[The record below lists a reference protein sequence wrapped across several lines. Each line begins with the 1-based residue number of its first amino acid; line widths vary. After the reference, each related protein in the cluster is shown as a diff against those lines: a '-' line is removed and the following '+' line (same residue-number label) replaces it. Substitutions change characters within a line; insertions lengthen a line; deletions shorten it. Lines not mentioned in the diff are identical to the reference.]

1 MIPND
6 GKISGLKQDVY
17 EKVLNLESDLQQ
29 FCGTENYYRNFT
41 GLLYTDGVKY
51 LADNAGAHWLID
63 LIGSYQP
70 KLKNIP
76 FQLWSIDKRQDSS
89 AGVYCQ
95 EDIGEPLL
103 VKQEIEWTDFP
114 LNEFKLYCVDNVL
127 LLPSEY

>member
-1 MIPND
+1 M
-6 GKISGLKQDVY
+6 LEDVR
-17 EKVLNLESDLQQ
+17 ESQKRDLANLESDLQQ
-29 FCGTENYYRNFT
+29 FIGTENYYQNFT

-70 KLKNIP
+70 KLKKYS
-76 FQLWSIDKRQDSS
+76 FQLWAIDKKDDGS
-89 AGVYCQ
+89 AGIYCQ

-114 LNEFKLYCVDNVL
+114 LKEYKLYCVDNVL
-127 LLPSEY
+127 MLPSEY